1 MIKTVFGIFRIK
13 REERWLAVFAFIWM
27 VALNV
32 LTITKYYDKF
42 TQIMDTYHRHFV
54 NNFHISGFDPL
65 TYVAVSNWDTTY
77 NVYRHPLLAFF
88 MYPAYLINQGL
99 MAVTGLNCVQ
109 FVIAVILV
117 FCAFYAFIFL
127 YRILREVLGL
137 DIFDAAILTIMCFS
151 FAYVMLSAMVPDHFI
166 ISMYMLIL
174 TLYICGKMRQR
185 RQTLSIWQTIVFF
198 LVTAGTS
205 LNNGIKVFMAAF
217 FTNGKRFFHWKYLLL
232 AVLIPCAIIWKGARM
247 EYRHFVWPKEMARK
261 EAKKQKDK
269 ELRAAMVQQYLDTAQ
284 VKDTTAA
291 IAHMKVVAKKKARA
305 KYQRDH
311 KKVWNNNTGKPIAKG
326 EFSRWTDIS
335 TSRWQTA
342 VENLFGEGL
351 ILHREHFLEDVL
363 RTRPVIV
370 SYKLWSNYVVEG
382 IIVLLFL
389 LGILCGL
396 RKRFFWTAFSFFLYD
411 MTLHM
416 GLGFGINEV
425 YIMTAHW
432 AFVIPIAIAYL
443 IKSINWRYLPY
454 LRCLLF
460 IITVYL
466 FIHNTWLLCEYML
479 G

>member
-1 MIKTVFGIFRIK
+1 MRDFIDLFRI
-13 REERWLAVFAFIWM
+13 RRDERR
-27 VALNV
+27 VALVALLALIALNAIV
-32 LTITKYYDKF
+32 VCHYYYLF
-42 TQIMDTYHRHFV
+42 TPMGVDYWKLFIGQFR
-54 NNFHISGFDPL
+54 ISGFDPI
-65 TYVAVSNWDTTY
+65 TYAVVSEWAAKY

-88 MYPAYLINQGL
+88 MYLPYLLNQGL
-99 MAVTGLNCVQ
+99 MSLTGVNCALFIV
-109 FVIAVILV
+109 AAILV
-117 FCAFYAFIFL
+117 FAAFWSFMFLVRIFRDVVGISL
-127 YRILREVLGL
+127 
-137 DIFDAAILTIMCFS
+137 FDASLLSALCFS
-151 FAYVMLSAMVPDHFI
+151 FAYVMLSAIVPDHFI
-166 ISMYMLIL
+166 LSMFMLLMVLCWAGMKIKRKSHFTIL
-174 TLYICGKMRQR
+174 E
-185 RQTLSIWQTIVFF
+185 TIVLFVF
-198 LVTAGTS
+198 TAGIS
-205 LNNGIKVFMAAF
+205 LNNGLKVFMAAF
-217 FTNGKRFFHWKYLLL
+217 LTNWRRFLRPKYLLL
-232 AVLIPCAIIWKGARM
+232 AVIIPSALIWLFARW
-247 EYRHFVWPKEMARK
+247 EYRVFVWPEEMARK

-291 IAHMKVVAKKKARA
+291 IAHMKVVAKKKAQA

-311 KKVWNNNTGKPIAKG
+311 KKVWNINTGKPIAKG

-335 TSRWQTA
+335 TPRSITT

-351 ILHREHFLEDVL
+351 ILHREHLLEDVL

-443 IKSINWRYLPY
+443 LKSINWRYLPY